1 MGIEE
6 LEKELKELKAFAY
19 DLNGEY
25 VKLTQRID
33 EVTKEIKKLK
43 ENPKEEINQEVIQ
56 IPTPE
61 VEEQVVSEE
70 AAQVSETEQE
80 ISEEVST
87 EVVQENVV
95 AEPTVV
101 TPIVQN
107 EEVQVAPVQGENT
120 EVVPGPQVL
129 DQSPLTPAGVE
140 IPKEENQVFM
150 KVDSNEPRAIMITS
164 FQSEKLKKS
173 KDVNKSL
180 VIDGVAVATE
190 EQQQVEL
197 PKTDEAAVVTPIVQQ
212 EKTQEQEMNEMMEQA
227 QQLYAEGKTA
237 EAEQITAKILSKNVN
252 EAA

>member
-43 ENPKEEINQEVIQ
+43 ENTKEEINQEVIQ

-107 EEVQVAPVQGENT
+107 EEVQVAPVQEENT
-120 EVVPGPQVL
+120 EAVPGPQVL
-129 DQSPLTPAGVE
+129 DQSPLTPVGIE
-140 IPKEENQVFM
+140 LPKEENQVFM

-190 EQQQVEL
+190 EQQVEL
-197 PKTDEAAVVTPIVQQ
+197 PKTDETAVITPIVQQ
-212 EKTQEQEMNEMMEQA
+212 VKTQEQEMNEMMEQA

>member
-43 ENPKEEINQEVIQ
+43 ENTKEEINQEVIQ

-107 EEVQVAPVQGENT
+107 EEVQLAPVQGENN

-190 EQQQVEL
+190 EQQVEL
-197 PKTDEAAVVTPIVQQ
+197 PKTDETAVVTPIVQQ
-212 EKTQEQEMNEMMEQA
+212 VKTQEQEMNEMMEQA

>member
-43 ENPKEEINQEVIQ
+43 ENTKEEINQEVIQ

-70 AAQVSETEQE
+70 TAQVSETEQE

-87 EVVQENVV
+87 EVVQGKVV

-101 TPIVQN
+101 TSIVQN
-107 EEVQVAPVQGENT
+107 EEVQVAPVQEENT
-120 EVVPGPQVL
+120 ETVPGPQVL
-129 DQSPLTPAGVE
+129 DQSPLTPVGVE
-140 IPKEENQVFM
+140 LPKEENQVFM

-190 EQQQVEL
+190 EQQVEL
-197 PKTDEAAVVTPIVQQ
+197 PKTDETAVVTPIVQQ

>member
-43 ENPKEEINQEVIQ
+43 ENTKEEINQEVIQ

-107 EEVQVAPVQGENT
+107 EEVQVAPVQGENN

-180 VIDGVAVATE
+180 VIDGVAVAAE
-190 EQQQVEL
+190 EQQVEL
-197 PKTDEAAVVTPIVQQ
+197 PKTDETAVVTPIVQQ

>member
-43 ENPKEEINQEVIQ
+43 ENTKEEINQEVIQ

-70 AAQVSETEQE
+70 DAQVSEAEQE

-190 EQQQVEL
+190 EQQVEL
-197 PKTDEAAVVTPIVQQ
+197 PKTDETAVVTPIVQQ

>member
-43 ENPKEEINQEVIQ
+43 ENTKEEINQEVIQ

-107 EEVQVAPVQGENT
+107 EEVQVAPVQEENN

-190 EQQQVEL
+190 EQQVEL
-197 PKTDEAAVVTPIVQQ
+197 PKTDETAVVTPIVQQ